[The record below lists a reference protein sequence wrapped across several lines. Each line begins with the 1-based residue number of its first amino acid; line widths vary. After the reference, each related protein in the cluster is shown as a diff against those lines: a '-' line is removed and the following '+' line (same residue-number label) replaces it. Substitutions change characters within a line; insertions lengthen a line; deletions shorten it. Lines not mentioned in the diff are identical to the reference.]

1 MGNMRRL
8 DMGEDFSAKDF
19 AQEKD
24 FGFTGSAQGYDEHPV
39 APPFAG
45 SKPTDNGENFQNY
58 AEGGKVD
65 GVGGSA
71 GSFAKGGKAGHE
83 HPHGHQV
90 VRVHHDPH
98 SGAVIHHHAH
108 GGYTMHHP
116 DGSMTH
122 HGADGQPAMARGGQM
137 MPGGHSQEGT
147 HVGKMRHKPAMDTA
161 PRNAARNPST
171 RNAMPGGEMPMGV
184 EPSAEPDEPDGDEGG
199 SGGAPMMARGGRHR
213 G

>member
-1 MGNMRRL
+1 MGNMTRL
-8 DMGEDFSAKDF
+8 KDGEDFSASHFGSGDAKG
-19 AQEKD
+19 

-45 SKPTDNGENFQNY
+45 SKPTDNGQNLQNY
-58 AEGGKVD
+58 AEGGKVE
-65 GVGGSA
+65 GK
-71 GSFAKGGKAGHE
+71 KGGHE
-83 HPHGHQV
+83 HPHGHHV

-98 SGAVIHHHAH
+98 SGAVIHHHSH
-108 GGYTMHHP
+108 GGYTMHHA
-116 DGSMTH
+116 DGHMTH
-122 HGADGQPAMARGGQM
+122 HGADGQPAMAGGGAMM

-147 HVGKMRHKPAMDTA
+147 HVGKMRHAPPPRHKPAMDTA
-161 PRNAARNPST
+161 PRNPARNPSP

-199 SGGAPMMARGGRHR
+199 APQMARGGMHHGRR